1 MIHTIEI
8 DDNTELGKKA
18 LTLLEDLGIDISDE
32 KELNPYIKKA
42 LDKSLEQ
49 SFNGNLYSNDEVIKR
64 TKEWLNSK

>member
-18 LTLLEDLGIDISDE
+18 LTLLADLGIDISDE

-42 LDKSLEQ
+42 LDISLEQ
-49 SFNGNLYSNDEVIKR
+49 SFNGNLYSNDEVMKR
-64 TKEWLNSK
+64 TNEWLNSK

>member
-42 LDKSLEQ
+42 LDISLEQ

>member
-18 LTLLEDLGIDISDE
+18 LTLLADLGIDISDE

-42 LDKSLEQ
+42 LDISLEQ
-49 SFNGNLYSNDEVIKR
+49 SLNGNLYSNDEVIKR

>member
-18 LTLLEDLGIDISDE
+18 LTLLANLGIDISDE

-42 LDKSLEQ
+42 LDISLEQ

>member
-18 LTLLEDLGIDISDE
+18 LTLLANLGIDISDE

-42 LDKSLEQ
+42 LDISLEQ
-49 SFNGNLYSNDEVIKR
+49 SFNSNLYSNDEVIKR

>member
-18 LTLLEDLGIDISDE
+18 LTLLANLGINISDE

-42 LDKSLEQ
+42 LDISLEQ

>member
-18 LTLLEDLGIDISDE
+18 LTLLVDLGIDITEE

-42 LDKSLEQ
+42 LDISLEQ
-49 SFNGNLYSNDEVIKR
+49 SFNGNLCSNDEVMKR

>member
-18 LTLLEDLGIDISDE
+18 LTLLKDLGIAIYDE
-32 KELNPYIKKA
+32 NELNPHIKRA

-49 SFNGNLYSNDEVIKR
+49 SLNGNLSSNAEVIKR